1 MTWLWTPRIAGKP
14 GAIAAFTLAACLAS
28 TGCSIRGLAVNAL
41 ADSLAGSGDVFAS
54 DEDPELI
61 RDALPFALKT
71 IETLLA
77 ENPDHR
83 GLLLSACKGF
93 TQYSYAFV
101 EFDAERL
108 EEVDYQAASEMFD
121 RALKLYLRG
130 RDYCL
135 RSLEIESPGIRE
147 RLESDPDEALTP
159 FGEDS
164 IELLFWTGASWGAA
178 VSIGVDRP
186 EVMVDLPAVRVLI
199 ERVLALDESW
209 NEGAAHGV
217 MMSLEALP
225 EAMGGSVARAR
236 EEFARALELSGGN
249 DASLFVGL
257 AESVSVPAQ
266 DWREFQDLLEQA
278 LAVDVDA
285 EPSRRLVNILSQ
297 RRAVWLLERGDEL
310 FIDYGDKEGDG

>member
-1 MTWLWTPRIAGKP
+1 MVKPKTPRPAGSP
-14 GAIAAFTLAACLAS
+14 GAMAGLLVVACLALG
-28 TGCSIRGLAVNAL
+28 GCSIRGLAVNAL
-41 ADSLAGSGDVFAS
+41 ADSLAGTGDVFAS

-71 IETLLA
+71 IEALLA

-108 EEVDYQAASEMFD
+108 EEVDYQASSAMFE
-121 RALKLYLRG
+121 RALRLYLRG

-135 RSLEIESPGIRE
+135 RSLAMDSPDIRE
-147 RLESDPDEALTP
+147 KLETMPDEALGS

-186 EVMVDLPAVRVLI
+186 EVVVDMPAVRALI
-199 ERVLALDESW
+199 EKVLELDEAW
-209 NEGAAHGV
+209 NSGMAHGV

-225 EAMGGSVARAR
+225 ETMGGSVARAR
-236 EEFARALELSGGN
+236 EHFARALELSGGHN
-249 DASLFVGL
+249 ASLFVSL
-257 AESVSVPAQ
+257 AESVSIPAQ
-266 DWREFQDLLEQA
+266 DWREFQDLLERA

-285 EPSRRLVNILSQ
+285 APSQRLVNILSQ
-297 RRAVWLLERGDEL
+297 RRADWLLARADEL
-310 FIDYGDKEGDG
+310 FIDYGGEEGGG